1 LWVRF
6 WKTWIKGEFAGNSR
20 ERDPGRRGEIILS
33 EKKKDNKG
41 KEEQKSKGENLV
53 EVNGREAG
61 EERPG
66 AENEKSQE
74 AAEKRKEPT
83 SLERLQ
89 DQLAEKTR
97 EATETFDKW
106 LRLRAEFENYKKR
119 MQKEKADLMRFG
131 NESLLK
137 SILPILDN
145 LERAIDH
152 GKGLKENTS
161 LLEGVELTL
170 KQFLGT
176 LERFGVKPVPA
187 KGEVFDPEK
196 HEAIS
201 YQESDQEPHR
211 VISEIL
217 KGYLFHERLLRPAKV
232 IVSREKAPLRTEGN

>member
-1 LWVRF
+1 VKF
-6 WKTWIKGEFAGNSR
+6 VCESR
-20 ERDPGRRGEIILS
+20 ERDSEGRGESILS
-33 EKKKDNKG
+33 EKKKDNKN
-41 KEEQKSKGENLV
+41 KEEQKSKGMDLIEAK
-53 EVNGREAG
+53 GPEAG
-61 EERPG
+61 EE
-66 AENEKSQE
+66 ESLSESEKAKE
-74 AAEKRKEPT
+74 PAEKKKEPT
-83 SLERLQ
+83 PLERLQ
-89 DQLAEKTR
+89 DQLAEKTK
-97 EATETFDKW
+97 EATENFDKW

-152 GKGLKENTS
+152 GKELKENTS

-170 KQFLGT
+170 KQFLDT

-187 KGEVFDPEK
+187 RGEVFDPEK

-211 VISEIL
+211 VISEVV
-217 KGYLFHERLLRPAKV
+217 KGYLYHERLLRPAKV
-232 IVSREKAPLRTEGN
+232 IVSREKTSLRAEGN

>member
-1 LWVRF
+1 M
-6 WKTWIKGEFAGNSR
+6 
-20 ERDPGRRGEIILS
+20 S
-33 EKKKDNKG
+33 EKKKDNKS

-53 EVNGREAG
+53 EVKGKEAG
-61 EERPG
+61 EERAG
-66 AENEKSQE
+66 AENERSKE
-74 AAEKRKEPT
+74 AAERKQEPV
-83 SLERLQ
+83 SLETLQ
-89 DQLAEKTR
+89 EQLAEKAR

-145 LERAIDH
+145 LERAVDH

-170 KQFLGT
+170 KQFLDT

-211 VISEIL
+211 VISEVL

-232 IVSREKAPLRTEGN
+232 IVSREKASSKTEGN